1 MPFLISETSASASS
15 SSSTIAEHLKLR
27 RPHRYQINVAETDP
41 NPLPDIPSVIQSTRS
56 KSTISSLLLS
66 TFSSTNNE
74 TTSAATTATLQPPTN
89 TKKKAN
95 TFSQSTLRGLGC
107 TASASEQVSVPAMI
121 LTSADWEA
129 KKVKK
134 KKKTQQQEQEKKK
147 KKNSSKLAGNE
158 NNNSN
163 KVHHQQGAV
172 LNEGSGNNISCGV
185 IQDVWCGPGIGF
197 SADAVGSVDCVVS
210 RRNVPS
216 RGKIDVE
223 KITHRERSC
232 LTRGT
237 LNPETLSFLD
247 SDSAFIS
254 TRPEP
259 HFFGARYYRHV
270 PPDDFAE
277 IMLRRNNSVMGG
289 RLDSR
294 DRFSAW
300 RLDIDN
306 MSYEQLLELGD
317 KIGSVNT
324 GLKENEISRCLTKI
338 KGSIMTDD
346 LPSPNLPI
354 HVDKKCSIC
363 QDEYEADEETGKLYC
378 GHSFHIQCIK
388 QWLVQK
394 NACPVCKTE
403 ATAGC

>member
-1 MPFLISETSASASS
+1 MPFLTETSFSASS

-27 RPHRYQINVAETDP
+27 KPPRNQINITETDP
-41 NPLPDIPSVIQSTRS
+41 NPVPEIPSVIQSTRS
-56 KSTISSLLLS
+56 KSSISSLLFS
-66 TFSSTNNE
+66 TFSSANNE
-74 TTSAATTATLQPPTN
+74 TTTLQPSAN
-89 TKKKAN
+89 TRKKAN
-95 TFSQSTLRGLGC
+95 PFSQSTLRGLGC
-107 TASASEQVSVPAMI
+107 TASASQQVSVPAMI
-121 LTSADWEA
+121 RTSADWET

-134 KKKTQQQEQEKKK
+134 KKKTQQQEQEMKKK
-147 KKNSSKLAGNE
+147 SSKHVGSE

-163 KVHHQQGAV
+163 KVHHQQSVV

-197 SADAVGSVDCVVS
+197 SADAAGSVDCVVA
-210 RRNVPS
+210 RRNVPA

-223 KITHRERSC
+223 KINHRERSC
-232 LTRGT
+232 LARRTV
-237 LNPETLSFLD
+237 NPETLSFLD
-247 SDSAFIS
+247 FDSAFIS

-259 HFFGARYYRHV
+259 DFFGARYYCHVRH
-270 PPDDFAE
+270 PSPDGLSK
-277 IMLRRNNSVMGG
+277 IMMLQNNLLMGG

-294 DRFSAW
+294 DRFSDW

-317 KIGSVNT
+317 KIGYVNT
-324 GLKENEISRCLTKI
+324 GLKEDEISRCLRKI
-338 KGSIMTDD
+338 KGSIMNDD
-346 LPSPNLPI
+346 LPPNLPM

-363 QDEYEADEETGKLYC
+363 QEEYEADEEMGKLYC

-394 NACPVCKTE
+394 NTCPVCKTE
-403 ATAGC
+403 ATARC